1 MLITGSQ
8 SPQWLATA
16 RLLRRSGFG
25 TTGTAVDAVANRDW
39 SVYLDETLGAN
50 PDADPGAVATPMPSF
65 STPPLPAGDAGNAA
79 FLTGLVEQMQEL
91 SAWWIHR
98 MVAVQ
103 QPVHEKLTFVWHNHF
118 ATSAQKVGA
127 AEFMAAQNQTLRT
140 LKLGDFRDIAYA
152 MLTDFAMLLWL
163 DGLGNTEEA
172 PNENLSREFMELFAL
187 GHNNGYSEVDVREGA
202 RALTG
207 RYASA
212 VGRTSVAAQHHDDG
226 TKTILG
232 VTGRIGDTEFCEIV
246 LKHPGS
252 AEFVSSKLWRLLA
265 SDDDPSAQTLTRLV
279 RAYGPNRD
287 LKALTKAVFLDPA
300 FATGSGTAVS
310 TPVEWLIGMLRS
322 LSVPLDGP
330 DSFAACD
337 VVLKVMGQ
345 QLFYPPDVDG
355 WPQGRV
361 WLSNTSAAARVWA
374 ANHFVPA
381 GNLSL
386 VADAPKSDRIDAA
399 GYLLGIG
406 AWSDSTAKALQSLA
420 DNPTRL
426 VVAAVNSPEY
436 LTA

>member
-1 MLITGSQ
+1 M
-8 SPQWLATA
+8 
-16 RLLRRSGFG
+16 LRRSGFG
-25 TTGTAVDAVANRDW
+25 TSGQAVDAVVGTDW
-39 SVYLDETLGAN
+39 SVYLDKVLGLD
-50 PDADPGAVATPMPSF
+50 PDADPGAIATPIPSY
-65 STPPLPAGDAGNAA
+65 STPSLPASEAENAA
-79 FLTGLVEQMQEL
+79 FLARLVDQMQEL
-91 SAWWIHR
+91 STWWIHR

-103 QPVHEKLTFVWHNHF
+103 QPIHEKLTFVWHNHF

-163 DGLGNTEEA
+163 DGLGNTKEA

-187 GHNNGYSEVDVREGA
+187 GHNNGYSESDVREGA

-207 RYASA
+207 RYASG
-212 VGRTSVAAQHHDDG
+212 VGRSSVAAQHHDNG

-232 VTGRIGDTEFCEIV
+232 VTGRIDDTRFCEIV
-246 LKHPGS
+246 LEHPAS
-252 AEFVSSKLWRLLA
+252 APFVSSKLWRLLA
-265 SDDDPSAQTLTRLV
+265 SDDDPPAQTLARLV
-279 RAYGPNRD
+279 KAYGPKRD
-287 LKALTKAVFLDPA
+287 LKALTKAVFLDPE
-300 FATGSGTAVS
+300 FATGTGTAVS

-330 DSFAACD
+330 RSFAACD

-374 ANHFVPA
+374 ANQFVPA
-381 GNLSL
+381 GDLSL
-386 VADAPKSDRIDAA
+386 VQDAPAGDRVDAA